1 MSAAAVRLAVLV
13 SLWDL
18 PLVTTPKLDAAE
30 YLSWA
35 TRLAAGDNAWPVVAQ
50 HGPGYPIFLAALL
63 VLGGGSL
70 KFALAVQALLGAV
83 TAAMV
88 AAIARRLA
96 GARAGWLAGVA
107 YALYGPVV
115 LVETS
120 VLAEGLLVFLLTLA
134 LLVLTSQPLTV
145 VAAGLAGAAL
155 GAATLVRPTAL
166 LVAAACALWLALRRP
181 LVSREAPL
189 RAAVMALVAACAIV
203 VAPAL
208 LKSWSRSGGIGLQG
222 YGGLNFYIGNSPLHD
237 GRATFR
243 LGAGWDALNS
253 EAPRAGIRDPV
264 AQDRY
269 YVAKAL
275 GEIGHHPLLYLRLL
289 GLKSLWLVQA
299 EEARDSHSY
308 YFFIDQSPLLRWLP
322 GFGAVFALTL
332 AGALALARSRKRTP
346 ALTLSGAGTLVVF
359 YAIAAALSVVL
370 LVAGFRYRM
379 PLVPILALAAGVGV
393 DAILTAVADRRIRD
407 LTVYV
412 GAAIVAFAV
421 SHIVHDGRNTNI
433 AEEWALTGSALIT
446 ERKLTDAEAAY
457 RRALELDPRLGLA
470 WDGLGLVFYDAGR
483 LADARPAFE
492 RALAIDPDSARAT
505 FHLALVRDRGG
516 DLEAAAAG
524 YNRALLLSPFDT
536 EITEHL
542 AQVERK
548 YGVQLGMAG
557 RTAEA
562 RDAIQ
567 RAVNLRPDDGEAWV
581 DLCLLLLDL
590 GDREGAARALERGRE
605 RGAGPD
611 RVAFAADALARQR

>member
-1 MSAAAVRLAVLV
+1 
-13 SLWDL
+13 
-18 PLVTTPKLDAAE
+18 
-30 YLSWA
+30 
-35 TRLAAGDNAWPVVAQ
+35 VAQ

-63 VLGGGSL
+63 VLGGGSI
-70 KFALAVQALLGAV
+70 KFALAIQALLGGA

-88 AAIARRLA
+88 AAIGRRLA
-96 GARAGWLAGVA
+96 GARAGWLAGLV
-107 YALYGPVV
+107 YALYGPVL

-134 LLVLTSQPLTV
+134 LLILTSQPLTL

-181 LVSREAPL
+181 LVSRAAPL
-189 RAAVMALVAACAIV
+189 RSAVIALVGACALV

-208 LKSWSRSGGIGLQG
+208 LKNWSASGTVGLQG
-222 YGGLNFYIGNSPLHD
+222 YGGLNFYIGNSPLHN

-275 GEIGHHPLLYLRLL
+275 GEIGRYPLQYVRLL

-299 EEARDSHSY
+299 EESRDSHSY
-308 YFFIDQSPLLRWLP
+308 YFFTDQSLLLRWLP
-322 GFGAVFALTL
+322 GFGIVFPLAL

-346 ALTLSGAGTLVVF
+346 ALAVSGAGTLVAF
-359 YAIAAALSVVL
+359 YTIATALSVVL

-379 PLVPILALAAGVGV
+379 PLVPVLALAAGVGV
-393 DAILTAVADRRIRD
+393 DAILTAVADRRMRD
-407 LTVYV
+407 LTAYV
-412 GAAIVAFAV
+412 GAVIFAFTA
-421 SHIVHDGRNTNI
+421 SHVVHDARNTNI

-483 LADARPAFE
+483 FADARPAFE
-492 RALAIDPDSARAT
+492 RALEMDPDSARAT

-516 DLEAAAAG
+516 ELEAAAAG
-524 YNRALLLSPFDT
+524 YKRALSLSPFDA
-536 EITEHL
+536 EITEYL

-567 RAVNLRPDDGEAWV
+567 RALNLRPDDGEAWV

-590 GDREGAARALERGRE
+590 GDRDGAARALDRGRE
-605 RGAGPD
+605 RGAGAD

>member
-1 MSAAAVRLAVLV
+1 
-13 SLWDL
+13 
-18 PLVTTPKLDAAE
+18 
-30 YLSWA
+30 
-35 TRLAAGDNAWPVVAQ
+35 
-50 HGPGYPIFLAALL
+50 
-63 VLGGGSL
+63 
-70 KFALAVQALLGAV
+70 VQALLGGA

-88 AAIARRLA
+88 AVVARRL
-96 GARAGWLAGVA
+96 GGVRTGWLAGAV

-120 VLAEGLLVFLLTLA
+120 MLAEGLLVFLLTLA
-134 LLVLTSQPLTV
+134 LLILTGQPLTLA
-145 VAAGLAGAAL
+145 AAGLAGAAL

-166 LVAAACALWLALRRP
+166 LMAVACAVWLLLRRP
-181 LVSREAPL
+181 RASRGQYAPIRSAVL
-189 RAAVMALVAACAIV
+189 ALAAAFGLV

-208 LKSWSRSGGIGLQG
+208 WKNWSGSGSFGLQG

-275 GEIGHHPLLYLRLL
+275 GEIGRYPLQYLQLL

-299 EEARDSHSY
+299 EESRDSHSF
-308 YFFIDQSPLLRWLP
+308 YFFADQSALLRWLP
-322 GFGAVFALTL
+322 GFGAVFPLAL
-332 AGALALARSRKRTP
+332 AGAMALAGWPKRPPTG
-346 ALTLSGAGTLVVF
+346 AGSGAVTLVAL
-359 YAIAAALSVVL
+359 YAVGAAASVVL

-393 DAILTAVADRRIRD
+393 DAVLAAVADRRVRD
-407 LTVYV
+407 LIAYAAAAVV
-412 GAAIVAFAV
+412 GFAV
-421 SHIVHDGRNTNI
+421 SHAVHDARDTNV

-457 RRALELDPRLGLA
+457 RRALELEPRLGLA

-483 LADARPAFE
+483 LADARPAFG
-492 RALAIDPDSARAT
+492 RALEIDPDSARAT
-505 FHLALVRDRGG
+505 FHLALVRDRAGE
-516 DLEAAAAG
+516 LEAAAAG
-524 YNRALLLSPFDT
+524 YNRALSLSPFDA
-536 EITEHL
+536 EIAEHL

-567 RAVNLRPDDGEAWV
+567 RALALRPDDGEAWV

-590 GDREGAARALERGRE
+590 GDRDGAARALERGRE
-605 RGAGPD
+605 RGAGAD